1 MSAPNKQSFCSD
13 DYLLD
18 LRRRTKM
25 SKNTAKT
32 TSQTPTTRY
41 TGSLLHI
48 LHGGVVV
55 VVGFR
60 ILFLAKVRSS
70 GS

>member
-1 MSAPNKQSFCSD
+1 
-13 DYLLD
+13 
-18 LRRRTKM
+18 M
-25 SKNTAKT
+25 SKKTAKT

-55 VVGFR
+55 VVVVVVVVGFR